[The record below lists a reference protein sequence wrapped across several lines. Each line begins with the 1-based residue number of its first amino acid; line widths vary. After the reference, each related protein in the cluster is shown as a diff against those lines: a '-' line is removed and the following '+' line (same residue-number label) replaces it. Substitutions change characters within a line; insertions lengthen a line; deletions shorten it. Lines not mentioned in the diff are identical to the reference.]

1 MGKYDTQINLLERL
15 IHNWYD
21 IKTKEDFYKVFPEY
35 RNIGFASHTHK
46 EGLCS
51 VVSICYLEQE
61 VRWEMFK
68 SWKYCGYCAY
78 PVDGSDEYYSMKLI
92 TDNPKRLHLAIWCL
106 QWLRQRN
113 IDEI

>member
-35 RNIGFASHTHK
+35 SRDYLHR
-46 EGLCS
+46 EGLCAACRFVFLDKQERWNMFHEWS
-51 VVSICYLEQE
+51 LCSNDVV
-61 VRWEMFK
+61 
-68 SWKYCGYCAY
+68 Y
-78 PVDGSDEYYSMKLI
+78 PVGGMYEFHNKRLI
-92 TDNPKRLHLAIWCL
+92 TGNPKRLHLATHCL

-113 IDEI
+113 IEEVLE